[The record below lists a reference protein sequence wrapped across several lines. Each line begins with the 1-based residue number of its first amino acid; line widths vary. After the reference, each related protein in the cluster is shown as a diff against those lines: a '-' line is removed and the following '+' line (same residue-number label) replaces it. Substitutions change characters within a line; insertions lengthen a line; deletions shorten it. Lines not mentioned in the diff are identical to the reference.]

1 MMPRRF
7 NEIRPMKHQLRF
19 GFDTTQG
26 NMTPFK
32 PPYQGRLVLPA
43 LLSLLV
49 ID

>member
-7 NEIRPMKHQLRF
+7 NEIRPMKHQLCF

-32 PPYQGRLVLPA
+32 PPDQERLVLSA
-43 LLSLLV
+43 LIEFVS
-49 ID
+49 D

>member
-7 NEIRPMKHQLRF
+7 NEIRPMKHQLCF

-26 NMTPFK
+26 NMPHSSHPIKGGLFC
-32 PPYQGRLVLPA
+32 QHSS
-43 LLSLLV
+43 SLLV